1 LPHDVAYGG
10 AGSLYAT
17 LLAEGL
23 PTALLDSLDK
33 SGHYASAALCSHK
46 QEPWLRRA
54 IGIEAA
60 WRAFR
65 RVSSVESGGS
75 GGHLLGLEEFSG
87 AQMFFLSACLQL
99 CDAPLSRRSEC
110 NFALRQSDAFASVFS
125 CAEGTRM
132 NPRDKCRAW

>member
-1 LPHDVAYGG
+1 MVFGG

-33 SGHYASAALCSHK
+33 SSHYASALCSRK
-46 QEPWLRRA
+46 QDPWLRRA

-60 WRAFR
+60 WRALR
-65 RVSSVESGGS
+65 RAPSVDVGGS
-75 GGHLLGLEEFSG
+75 GGHLLGLEDFSG
-87 AQMFFLSACLQL
+87 AQLFFLAACLQL
-99 CDAPLSRRSEC
+99 CDAPLSRRAEC
-110 NFALRQSDAFASVFS
+110 NFALRQSDAFASVFA
-125 CAEGTRM
+125 CAEGSHM